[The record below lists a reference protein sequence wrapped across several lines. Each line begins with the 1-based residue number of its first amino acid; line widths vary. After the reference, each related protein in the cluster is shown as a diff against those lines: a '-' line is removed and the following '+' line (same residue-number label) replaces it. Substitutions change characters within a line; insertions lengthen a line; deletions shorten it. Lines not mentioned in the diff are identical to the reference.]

1 MHIRRTIVLAIML
14 TIISGGELT
23 AIAATK
29 TVNKFTHVKV
39 SKHTVSGKTTKYAR
53 VKLTNLKHGEK
64 ASTKTDKHGKFVLR
78 VKKNNLTKLKFKLKA
93 TKKGYKMR
101 AYTHPF
107 KHSSQ
112 PIGNGGITEPNKQ
125 NPVAAAKKQ
134 NSSTAATQL
143 SSNSQ
148 SATTS
153 TQDKTKQVKELRIEI
168 ENAIQNYII
177 LKQKL
182 KPQLD
187 NYSALFSERGKLSN
201 NLVTARKQLLSA
213 KESLT
218 AVDASSITSV
228 QVASQKVSVAQAT
241 FDKAYSDYYG
251 YMDKYSNQFIEGA
264 RAHNQLNAAE
274 QKVADLGDEL
284 EKVEP
289 GMPYE
294 GELDFE

>member
-1 MHIRRTIVLAIML
+1 ML

-29 TVNKFTHVKV
+29 TVSKFSHVKV

-64 ASTKTDKHGKFVLR
+64 ASTKTDKHGKFVLK

-112 PIGNGGITEPNKQ
+112 PIGNGGITESSNQ
-125 NPVAAAKKQ
+125 SPVAVPKKQ
-134 NSSTAATQL
+134 NSSTVATHL

-153 TQDKTKQVKELRIEI
+153 TQDKTKQVKELRVEI

-182 KPQLD
+182 KPQID
-187 NYSALFSERGKLSN
+187 NYNSLFSERSKLNN
-201 NLVTARKQLLSA
+201 NLAIARNRLLSA

-218 AVDASSITSV
+218 TSDVSSTTDI
-228 QVASQKVSVAQAT
+228 QAANQKVSVAQAT

-251 YMDKYSNQFIEGA
+251 YMDKCSNQFIEGA
-264 RAHNQLNAAE
+264 RAHNQLSAAE
-274 QKVADLGDEL
+274 QKVTDLGNEL
-284 EKVEP
+284 EKLEP
-289 GMPYE
+289 GMPNE
-294 GELDFE
+294 GTLDFE